1 MRPLKLVMRAF
12 GPYAQE
18 QVLDFGVLEKSSFF
32 LIYGPTGA
40 GKTSILDAICFAL
53 YGEAS
58 GGERQIRHLRS
69 DHADP
74 GVLTEVIFDFA
85 LGAETYRVFRRP
97 EQGRP
102 KKRGNGVTKEPAKA
116 TLWKRTGASRD
127 EDEGV
132 VFAERWSR
140 VNEEIERLMG
150 FRSDQFRQVVVL
162 PQGQFRRLLSAGSS
176 ERQQIL
182 EVLFQTGIYRQV
194 EEALKD
200 TADQT
205 KTEVERLR
213 EKKKEILE
221 RLGAGTLVEL
231 EDKLEDATKEKDTI
245 ENAIKTL
252 REEETSAGKELEDA
266 KEVVRK
272 LKEHE
277 DAKTALHNLE
287 ARIDEFKEK
296 SERLSRA
303 RKASSLKDIETELR
317 NRKEEL
323 TEAQKKL
330 NTAHGALERAQ
341 EGKAKADEE
350 FDKERSRQGERD
362 SARREVDK
370 LDSLRTQVEELAGAR
385 HKLIE
390 LEGKEKALARICNEK
405 KIHLEECEQALQE
418 AQREK
423 EAVMTL
429 AAQADARKLEYD
441 NLQRTYERRKQLEK
455 LYEDHKKA
463 EAKHFEFQRELK
475 QANEEHSAASK
486 ELDLMDER
494 WRKGQ
499 AAILARQLKAG
510 TPCPVCGST
519 EHPQPAKEEGE
530 LPTESDFE
538 LARERLKEIDSQIKE
553 LQEKASSSNNSVVKL
568 ETQIRS
574 LEAELEAQ
582 KDEDIST
589 MKCRVEEAKSLLDKA
604 RKAKER
610 LSGLEAQMKEL
621 DQARKQAEKEA
632 ELAKNEL
639 QKTTTDFAVAK
650 SSVEQSESRIPEELR
665 TKDRLEKAIKKARN
679 KHQELETAFQKAQE
693 QQHNARV
700 ALAQAE
706 ATLKNAKE
714 TEIKARDLADKAR
727 KNFLRRIEEAGFANA
742 EDYEA
747 SRMEE
752 EAIERL
758 DAEIQEFRGKLREA
772 DERLRRAEREAEGL
786 EKPDLEPIEEKC
798 AEIKKKLEEVLRR
811 SGEVNK
817 HIEQLKLAACD
828 VGKVDKEIGEKE
840 AYYGIIGRLA
850 EVASGRNPYN
860 ITFERFVLATLL
872 DDVLAAASTRLR
884 MMSNGRFDLQ
894 RLAGVDDKRRAGGLE
909 LVVYDAYTGTTRP
922 VNTLSGGEGFL
933 ASLSLA
939 LGLADVV
946 QSYAGGIKLDTI
958 FIDEGFGS
966 LDPESLDLA
975 LRALVDLQKEGR
987 LVGIISHV
995 PELKER
1001 VDVRLE
1007 VVPSKRGSEAR
1018 FVF

>member
-1 MRPLKLVMRAF
+1 MRAF

-18 QVLDFGVLEKSSFF
+18 QVLDFGVLEERSFF
-32 LIYGPTGA
+32 LIHGPTGA

-53 YGEAS
+53 YGETS
-58 GGERQIRHLRS
+58 GGERQIRHMRS

-74 GVLTEVIFDFA
+74 GVLTEVTFDFT
-85 LGAETYRVFRRP
+85 LGVETYRVFRRP
-97 EQGRP
+97 EQDRP
-102 KKRGNGVTKEPAKA
+102 KKRGSGMTKEPAKA
-116 TLWKRTGASRD
+116 TIWKRTGVKRD
-127 EDEGV
+127 EDEGAV
-132 VFAERWSR
+132 IAERWSR
-140 VNEEIERLMG
+140 VNEEIERLLG

-162 PQGQFRRLLSAGSS
+162 PQGQFRKLLSAGSS

-200 TADQT
+200 AADQT

-221 RLGAGTLVEL
+221 RLGAKTLAEL
-231 EDKLEDATKEKDTI
+231 DDKLADATKEKDAI

-252 REEETSAGKELEDA
+252 RQEETSTEKDLENA
-266 KEVVRK
+266 KEVVGK
-272 LKEHE
+272 LKEYE
-277 DAKTALHNLE
+277 KAKTALHNLE
-287 ARIDEFKEK
+287 ARKDEFKEK
-296 SERLSRA
+296 HERLARA
-303 RKASSLKDIETELR
+303 RKASRLKDIESELR
-317 NRKEEL
+317 NREEERA
-323 TEAQKKL
+323 EAQKNL
-330 NTAHGALERAQ
+330 ETAHGALESAQ
-341 EGKAKADEE
+341 KEKARADEE
-350 FDKERSRQGERD
+350 VDKERSRQGERD

-370 LDSLRTQVEELAGAR
+370 LESLRTQVEELAGTR
-385 HKLIE
+385 HKMIE
-390 LEGKEKALARICNEK
+390 LEGKVQDLTRIRDEKRT
-405 KIHLEECEQALQE
+405 HLEECDHALQE
-418 AQREK
+418 AQKGK
-423 EAVMTL
+423 EAAVTL
-429 AAQADARKLEYD
+429 AAQVDARKLEYD
-441 NLQRTYERRKQLEK
+441 NLQRAYERRKQLEK
-455 LYEDHKKA
+455 LYKDHKKA
-463 EAKHFEFQRELK
+463 DAEFSEIQCKLK
-475 QANEEHSAASK
+475 QANEDRSSASK
-486 ELDLMDER
+486 ELDLLEER

-499 AAILARQLKAG
+499 AAVLARQLKAG

-519 EHPQPAKEEGE
+519 EHPLPAKDEGE
-530 LPTESDFE
+530 LPAESNFE
-538 LARERLKEIDSQIKE
+538 LARERLSEIDNRIKE
-553 LQEKASSSNNSVVKL
+553 LQKEASSSRERVVKL
-568 ETQIRS
+568 KTQIGT
-574 LEAELEAQ
+574 LEGELEVQ
-582 KDEDIST
+582 KDEDILT
-589 MKCRVEEAKSLLDKA
+589 MKCRVEEVKSLLDEA
-604 RKAKER
+604 EKAKER
-610 LSGLEAQMKEL
+610 LSGLEAQIKEL
-621 DQARKQAEKEA
+621 DQAKKQAEKEA

-639 QKTTTDFAVAK
+639 QKATMDLAVAK
-650 SSVEQSESRIPEELR
+650 SSVEQSESKIPEELR
-665 TKDRLEKAIKKARN
+665 TKERLEEAITKARN
-679 KHQELETAFQKAQE
+679 KYQELETAFRKAQE
-693 QQHNARV
+693 QQNNARV

-714 TEIKARDLADKAR
+714 TEIKARNLAVKAR
-727 KNFLRRIEEAGFANA
+727 KNFLSRIEKSGFANA
-742 EDYEA
+742 EDYEV

-752 EAIERL
+752 EAIEQL
-758 DAEIQEFRGKLREA
+758 DAETQEFNGKLREA
-772 DERLRRAEREAEGL
+772 DERVRRTEKEAKGL
-786 EKPDLEPIEEKC
+786 EKPELEPIEEKC
-798 AEIKKKLEEVLRR
+798 AEIKKKLEELLRR

-817 HIEQLKLAACD
+817 HIEQLSSAVRD

-872 DDVLAAASTRLR
+872 DDVLAAASTRLQ

-894 RLAGVDDKRRAGGLE
+894 RLTGVDDRRKAGGLD

-1007 VVPSKRGSEAR
+1007 VLPSKRGSEAR

>member
-18 QVLDFGVLEKSSFF
+18 QVLDFGVLEERSFF
-32 LIYGPTGA
+32 LIHGPTGA

-53 YGEAS
+53 YGETS
-58 GGERQIRHLRS
+58 GGERQIRHMRS

-74 GVLTEVIFDFA
+74 GVLTEVTFDFT
-85 LGAETYRVFRRP
+85 LGVETYRVFRRP
-97 EQGRP
+97 EQDRP
-102 KKRGNGVTKEPAKA
+102 KKRGSGMTKEPAKA
-116 TLWKRTGASRD
+116 TLWKRTGVKRD
-127 EDEGV
+127 EDEGAV
-132 VFAERWSR
+132 IAERWSR
-140 VNEEIERLMG
+140 VNEGIERLLG
-150 FRSDQFRQVVVL
+150 FRSD
-162 PQGQFRRLLSAGSS
+162 
-176 ERQQIL
+176 QQIL

-194 EEALKD
+194 EEVLKD
-200 TADQT
+200 AADQT

-221 RLGAGTLVEL
+221 RLGAKTLAEL
-231 EDKLEDATKEKDTI
+231 DDKLADTTKEKDAI

-252 REEETSAGKELEDA
+252 RQEETSTEKELENA
-266 KEVVRK
+266 KEVVGK
-272 LKEHE
+272 LKEYE
-277 DAKTALHNLE
+277 KAKTALHNLE
-287 ARIDEFKEK
+287 ARKEEFKEK
-296 SERLSRA
+296 HERLARA
-303 RKASSLKDIETELR
+303 RKASRLKDIEGELR
-317 NRKEEL
+317 NREEERA
-323 TEAQKKL
+323 EAQKNL
-330 NTAHGALERAQ
+330 ETAHGALESAQ
-341 EGKAKADEE
+341 KEKARADEE
-350 FDKERSRQGERD
+350 VDKERSRQGERD

-370 LDSLRTQVEELAGAR
+370 LESLRTQVEELAGTR
-385 HKLIE
+385 HKMIE
-390 LEGKEKALARICNEK
+390 LEGKVQDLTRIRDEKRT
-405 KIHLEECEQALQE
+405 HLEECEHALQE
-418 AQREK
+418 AQKGK
-423 EAVMTL
+423 EAAVTL
-429 AAQADARKLEYD
+429 AAQVDARKLEYD
-441 NLQRTYERRKQLEK
+441 NLQRAYERRKQLEK
-455 LYEDHKKA
+455 LYKDHKKA
-463 EAKHFEFQRELK
+463 DAEFSEIQCKLK
-475 QANEEHSAASK
+475 QANEDRSAVSK
-486 ELDLMDER
+486 ELDLLEER

-499 AAILARQLKAG
+499 AAVLSRQLKAG

-519 EHPQPAKEEGE
+519 EHPLPAKDEGE
-530 LPTESDFE
+530 LPAESNFE
-538 LARERLKEIDSQIKE
+538 LARERLSEIDNRIKE
-553 LQEKASSSNNSVVKL
+553 LQEKASSSRDCVVKA
-568 ETQIRS
+568 ETQIRT

-589 MKCRVEEAKSLLDKA
+589 MKCRVEEVKSLLDEAK
-604 RKAKER
+604 KAKER
-610 LSGLEAQMKEL
+610 LSGLEAQIKEL
-621 DQARKQAEKEA
+621 DKAKKQAEKEA

-639 QKTTTDFAVAK
+639 QKATMDLAVAK
-650 SSVEQSESRIPEELR
+650 SSVEQSESKIPEELR
-665 TKDRLEKAIKKARN
+665 TKERLEEAITKARN
-679 KHQELETAFQKAQE
+679 KYQELETAFRKAQE
-693 QQHNARV
+693 QQNNARV

-714 TEIKARDLADKAR
+714 TEIKARNLAVKAR
-727 KNFLRRIEEAGFANA
+727 KNFLSRIEKSGFANA
-742 EDYEA
+742 EDYEV

-752 EAIERL
+752 EAIEQL
-758 DAEIQEFRGKLREA
+758 DAETQEFNGKLREA
-772 DERLRRAEREAEGL
+772 AERVRRTEKEAKGL
-786 EKPDLEPIEEKC
+786 EKPELEPIEEKC
-798 AEIKKKLEEVLRR
+798 AEIKKKLEELLRR

-817 HIEQLKLAACD
+817 HIEQLSSAVRD

-872 DDVLAAASTRLR
+872 DDVLAAASTRLQ

-894 RLAGVDDKRRAGGLE
+894 RLTGVDDRRKAGGLD

-1007 VVPSKRGSEAR
+1007 VLPSKRGSEAR

>member
-18 QVLDFGVLEKSSFF
+18 QVLDFGVLEERSFF
-32 LIYGPTGA
+32 LIHGPTGA
-40 GKTSILDAICFAL
+40 GKTSILDAICLAL
-53 YGEAS
+53 YGETS
-58 GGERQIRHLRS
+58 GGERQIRHMRS

-97 EQGRP
+97 EQDRP
-102 KKRGNGVTKEPAKA
+102 KKRGSGMTKEPAKA
-116 TLWKRTGASRD
+116 TLWKRTGASGN
-127 EDEGV
+127 DEGV
-132 VFAERWSR
+132 VIAERWSR
-140 VNEEIERLMG
+140 VNEEIERLLG

-162 PQGQFRRLLSAGSS
+162 PQGQFRKLLSAGSS

-200 TADQT
+200 AADQT

-221 RLGAGTLVEL
+221 RLGAETLAEL
-231 EDKLEDATKEKDTI
+231 EDKLADATKEKDAI
-245 ENAIKTL
+245 ENTIKTL
-252 REEETSAGKELEDA
+252 KQEETSTEKELENA
-266 KEVVRK
+266 REILRK
-272 LKEHE
+272 LKEYE
-277 DAKTALHNLE
+277 KAKTDLQTLE
-287 ARIDEFKEK
+287 ARKEEFKEK
-296 SERLSRA
+296 YEKLARA
-303 RKASSLKDIETELR
+303 RKASRLKDIESELR
-317 NRKEEL
+317 NREEEL

-330 NTAHGALERAQ
+330 KTAHGALESAQ
-341 EGKAKADEE
+341 KEKTRADEE
-350 FDKERSRQGERD
+350 FDKERSRQEERD

-370 LDSLRTQVEELAGAR
+370 LESLRTQVEELAGAR

-390 LEGKEKALARICNEK
+390 LEGKVQTLARIRDEK
-405 KIHLEECEQALQE
+405 KAHLEECEQALQE

-423 EAVMTL
+423 EAAVTL
-429 AAQADARKLEYD
+429 AAQVDARKLEYD
-441 NLQRTYERRKQLEK
+441 NLQRAYERRKQLEK
-455 LYEDHKKA
+455 LYRDHKKA
-463 EAKHFEFQRELK
+463 DAEFSEIQCKLK
-475 QANEEHSAASK
+475 QTSEDRSAASK
-486 ELDLMDER
+486 ELELLEER

-499 AAILARQLKAG
+499 AAVLARQLKAG

-519 EHPQPAKEEGE
+519 EHPLPAKDGGE

-538 LARERLKEIDSQIKE
+538 LAREGLKEIDNRIKE
-553 LQEKASSSNNSVVKL
+553 LQEKASSSRDCVVKL
-568 ETQIRS
+568 EAQIRT

-582 KDEDIST
+582 KDEDISP
-589 MKCRVEEAKSLLDKA
+589 MKCRVEEVKSLLDEA
-604 RKAKER
+604 EKAKGR
-610 LSGLEAQMKEL
+610 LSGLEAQIKEL
-621 DQARKQAEKEA
+621 DQAKKQAEKEA

-639 QKTTTDFAVAK
+639 QKATTDFAVAK
-650 SSVEQSESRIPEELR
+650 SSVEQSEGKIPEELR
-665 TKDRLEKAIKKARN
+665 TKERLEEAIREARN
-679 KHQELETAFQKAQE
+679 KYQELETAFRKAQE
-693 QQHNARV
+693 QQNNARV

-706 ATLKNAKE
+706 ATLRNAKE

-727 KNFLRRIEEAGFANA
+727 KNFLRRIEEAGFGNA

-758 DAEIQEFRGKLREA
+758 DAEIQEFNGKLREA
-772 DERLRRAEREAEGL
+772 DERVRRAEKEAEGL

-817 HIEQLKLAACD
+817 HIEQLSSAVRD

-850 EVASGRNPYN
+850 EVASGKNPYN

-894 RLAGVDDKRRAGGLE
+894 RLAGVDDRRRAGGLE

>member
-18 QVLDFGVLEKSSFF
+18 QVLDFGVLEERSFF
-32 LIYGPTGA
+32 LIHGPTGA

-53 YGEAS
+53 YGETS
-58 GGERQIRHLRS
+58 GGERQIRHMRS

-74 GVLTEVIFDFA
+74 GVLAEVIFDFA

-97 EQGRP
+97 EQDRP
-102 KKRGNGVTKEPAKA
+102 KKRGSGMTKEPAKA
-116 TLWKRTGASRD
+116 TLWRRTGVKGD

-132 VFAERWSR
+132 VIAERWSR
-140 VNEEIERLMG
+140 VNEEIERLLG

-194 EEALKD
+194 EETLKD
-200 TADQT
+200 AADQT

-221 RLGAGTLVEL
+221 RLGAETLAEL
-231 EDKLEDATKEKDTI
+231 EDKLADATKEKDAI

-252 REEETSAGKELEDA
+252 RQEETSTEKELENA
-266 KEVVRK
+266 REILRK
-272 LKEHE
+272 LKEYE
-277 DAKTALHNLE
+277 KAKTALHNLE
-287 ARIDEFKEK
+287 ARKGEFKEK
-296 SERLSRA
+296 YERLARA
-303 RKASSLKDIETELR
+303 RQAIRLKDIESELR
-317 NRKEEL
+317 NREQEL
-323 TEAQKKL
+323 TEAQKNLK
-330 NTAHGALERAQ
+330 TAHGALES
-341 EGKAKADEE
+341 AKKEKSRADEE
-350 FDKERSRQGERD
+350 FDKERSRQEERD

-370 LDSLRTQVEELAGAR
+370 LESLRTQVEELAGAR

-390 LEGKEKALARICNEK
+390 LEGKMQALARICDEK
-405 KIHLEECEQALQE
+405 KAHLEECEQALQE

-423 EAVMTL
+423 EAAMTL
-429 AAQADARKLEYD
+429 AAQVDARKLEYD
-441 NLQRTYERRKQLEK
+441 NLQRAYERRKQLEK
-455 LYEDHKKA
+455 LYRDHKKA
-463 EAKHFEFQRELK
+463 DAEFAKIQCKLK
-475 QANEEHSAASK
+475 QANEDRSAATK
-486 ELDLMDER
+486 ELELLEER

-499 AAILARQLKAG
+499 AAVLARQLKAG

-519 EHPQPAKEEGE
+519 EHPQPAKDGGE
-530 LPTESDFE
+530 LPAESDFE
-538 LARERLKEIDSQIKE
+538 LARERLREIDNRIKE
-553 LQEKASSSNNSVVKL
+553 LQEKASSSRDCVVEL
-568 ETQIRS
+568 EAQIRT
-574 LEAELEAQ
+574 LEAELEVQ
-582 KDEDIST
+582 KKEDIST
-589 MKCRVEEAKSLLDKA
+589 MKCRVEEVKSLLDEA
-604 RKAKER
+604 EKAKGR
-610 LSGLEAQMKEL
+610 LSGLEAQIKEL
-621 DQARKQAEKEA
+621 EEAKRQAEKEA

-639 QKTTTDFAVAK
+639 QKATTDFAVAK
-650 SSVEQSESRIPEELR
+650 SSVEQSEGKLPEELR
-665 TKDRLEKAIKKARN
+665 IKERLEEAIRQARN
-679 KHQELETAFQKAQE
+679 KYQELETAFRKAQE
-693 QQHNARV
+693 QQNNARV
-700 ALAQAE
+700 ALAHAE

-714 TEIKARDLADKAR
+714 TEIKACDLADKAR
-727 KNFLRRIEEAGFANA
+727 MHFLRRIEEAGFASA

-758 DAEIQEFRGKLREA
+758 DTEIQEFNGKLREA
-772 DERLRRAEREAEGL
+772 DERVRRAEKEAEGL

-798 AEIKKKLEEVLRR
+798 DEIKKKLEKVLRR
-811 SGEVNK
+811 SGEVKK
-817 HIEQLKLAACD
+817 HIEQLGSAVRD
-828 VGKVDKEIGEKE
+828 VGKVDKKIGEKE
-840 AYYGIIGRLA
+840 VYYGIIGRLA
-850 EVASGRNPYN
+850 EVASGKNPYN
-860 ITFERFVLATLL
+860 ITFERLVLATLL

-894 RLAGVDDKRRAGGLE
+894 RLAGVEDRRRAGGLE

-922 VNTLSGGEGFL
+922 VNTLSGGEGYL

-1007 VVPSKRGSEAR
+1007 VVPGKRGSEAR
-1018 FVF
+1018 FVL

>member
-18 QVLDFGVLEKSSFF
+18 QVLDFGVLEERSFF
-32 LIYGPTGA
+32 LIHGPTGA

-53 YGEAS
+53 YGETS
-58 GGERQIRHLRS
+58 GGERQIRHMRS

-74 GVLTEVIFDFA
+74 GVLTEVTFNFT
-85 LGAETYRVFRRP
+85 LGVETYRVFRRP
-97 EQGRP
+97 EQDRP
-102 KKRGNGVTKEPAKA
+102 KKRGSGMTKEPAKA
-116 TLWKRTGASRD
+116 TLWKRTGASGN
-127 EDEGV
+127 DEGV
-132 VFAERWSR
+132 VIAERWSR
-140 VNEEIERLMG
+140 VNEEIERLLG

-162 PQGQFRRLLSAGSS
+162 PQGQFRKLLSAGSS

-194 EEALKD
+194 EEVLKD
-200 TADQT
+200 AADQT

-221 RLGAGTLVEL
+221 RLGAETLAEL
-231 EDKLEDATKEKDTI
+231 EDKLADATKEKDAI
-245 ENAIKTL
+245 ENTIKTL
-252 REEETSAGKELEDA
+252 KQEETSTEKELENA
-266 KEVVRK
+266 REILRK
-272 LKEHE
+272 LKEYE
-277 DAKTALHNLE
+277 KAKTDLQTLE
-287 ARIDEFKEK
+287 ARKEEFKEK
-296 SERLSRA
+296 YERLARA
-303 RKASSLKDIETELR
+303 RKASRLKDIESELR
-317 NRKEEL
+317 NREEEL

-330 NTAHGALERAQ
+330 KTAHGALESTQKEKTR
-341 EGKAKADEE
+341 ADEE
-350 FDKERSRQGERD
+350 FDKERSRQEERD
-362 SARREVDK
+362 SARRKVDK
-370 LDSLRTQVEELAGAR
+370 LESLRTQVEELAGAR

-390 LEGKEKALARICNEK
+390 LEGKVQTLARIRDEK
-405 KIHLEECEQALQE
+405 KAHLEECEKALQE

-423 EAVMTL
+423 EAAVTL
-429 AAQADARKLEYD
+429 AALVDARKLEYD
-441 NLQRTYERRKQLEK
+441 NLRRAYERRKQLEK
-455 LYEDHKKA
+455 LYKDHKKA
-463 EAKHFEFQRELK
+463 EQELSEVQCKLK
-475 QANEEHSAASK
+475 QANEDRSAVSK
-486 ELDLMDER
+486 ELELLEER

-499 AAILARQLKAG
+499 AAVLARQLKAG

-519 EHPQPAKEEGE
+519 EHPLPAKDEGE
-530 LPTESDFE
+530 LPAESDFE
-538 LARERLKEIDSQIKE
+538 LARERLSEIDNRIKE
-553 LQEKASSSNNSVVKL
+553 LQEKASSSRDCVVKA
-568 ETQIRS
+568 ETQIRT

-589 MKCRVEEAKSLLDKA
+589 MKCRVEESNSLLDEAK
-604 RKAKER
+604 KAKER
-610 LSGLEAQMKEL
+610 LSDLEAQIKEL
-621 DQARKQAEKEA
+621 EKAKNQAEKEA
-632 ELAKNEL
+632 EQAKNEL
-639 QKTTTDFAVAK
+639 QKATMDLAVAK
-650 SSVEQSESRIPEELR
+650 SSVEQSESKIPEELR
-665 TKDRLEKAIKKARN
+665 TKERLEEAITKARH
-679 KHQELETAFQKAQE
+679 KYQELETAFRKAQE
-693 QQHNARV
+693 QQNNARV

-706 ATLKNAKE
+706 ATLRNAKE

-758 DAEIQEFRGKLREA
+758 DAEIQEFNGKLREA
-772 DERLRRAEREAEGL
+772 DERVRRAEKEAEGL

-817 HIEQLKLAACD
+817 HIEQLSSAVRD

-850 EVASGRNPYN
+850 EVASGKNPYN

-894 RLAGVDDKRRAGGLE
+894 RLTGVDDRRRAGGLD

-1007 VVPSKRGSEAR
+1007 VLPSKRGSEAR